1 MSETHGIPYFLGDI
15 LKYWLFLL
23 AAIISE
29 VTATS
34 SLKASAGFTNMTP
47 SILVVVGYALSFY
60 FLSLVLQAIPM
71 GIAYAVWAGLGIVL
85 LALVGWLVF
94 GQTLDTPALLGMGLI
109 LSGVII
115 MNVFSKTVDH

>member
-1 MSETHGIPYFLGDI
+1 
-15 LKYWLFLL
+15 
-23 AAIISE
+23 
-29 VTATS
+29 
-34 SLKASAGFTNMTP
+34 
-47 SILVVVGYALSFY
+47 
-60 FLSLVLQAIPM
+60 M

>member
-1 MSETHGIPYFLGDI
+1 M

-34 SLKASAGFTNMTP
+34 SLKASAGFTKIMP
-47 SILVVVGYALSFY
+47 SVVVVVGYALSFY
-60 FLSLVLQAIPM
+60 FLSLVLKAIPI

-85 LALVGWLVF
+85 LAVVGWIVF
-94 GQTLDTPALLGMGLI
+94 GQTLDAPALLGMALI
-109 LSGVII
+109 LAGIII
-115 MNVFSKTVDH
+115 MNVFSNTVSH

>member
-1 MSETHGIPYFLGDI
+1 M

-34 SLKASAGFTNMTP
+34 SLKASAGFTKILP
-47 SILVVVGYALSFY
+47 SVVVVVGYALSFY
-60 FLSLVLQAIPM
+60 FLSLVLKAIPI

-85 LALVGWLVF
+85 LAVVGWIVF
-94 GQTLDTPALLGMGLI
+94 GQALDAPALLGMALI
-109 LSGVII
+109 LAGIII
-115 MNVFSKTVDH
+115 MNVFSNTVSH

>member
-1 MSETHGIPYFLGDI
+1 

-34 SLKASAGFTNMTP
+34 SLKASAGFTKLIP
-47 SILVVVGYALSFY
+47 SLIVVVGYALSFY
-60 FLSLVLQAIPM
+60 FLSLVLKAIPI

-85 LALVGWLVF
+85 LTLIGWLLF
-94 GQTLDTPALLGMGLI
+94 GQVLDTPALVGISLI

-115 MNVFSKTVDH
+115 MNVFSKTVAH

>member
-1 MSETHGIPYFLGDI
+1 M

-34 SLKASAGFTNMTP
+34 SLKASAGFTKIMP
-47 SILVVVGYALSFY
+47 SVVVVVGYALSFY
-60 FLSLVLQAIPM
+60 FLSLVLKAIPI

-85 LALVGWLVF
+85 LAVVGWIVF
-94 GQTLDTPALLGMGLI
+94 GQALDAPALLGMALI
-109 LSGVII
+109 LAGIII
-115 MNVFSKTVDH
+115 MNVFSNTVSH

>member
-1 MSETHGIPYFLGDI
+1 MGEI
-15 LKYWLFLL
+15 LKHWLFLL

-34 SLKASAGFTNMTP
+34 SLKASAGFTKLAP
-47 SILVVVGYALSFY
+47 SIVVVAGYALSFY
-60 FLSLVLQAIPM
+60 FLSLVLKAIPI

-94 GQTLDTPALLGMGLI
+94 CQVLDTPALLGMALI

-115 MNVFSKTVDH
+115 MNVFSKTVAH

>member
-1 MSETHGIPYFLGDI
+1 M

-34 SLKASAGFTNMTP
+34 SLKASSRFTKIMP
-47 SILVVVGYALSFY
+47 SVVVVVGYALSFY
-60 FLSLVLQAIPM
+60 FLSLVLKAIPI

-85 LALVGWLVF
+85 LAVVGWIVF
-94 GQTLDTPALLGMGLI
+94 GQALDAPALLGMALI
-109 LSGVII
+109 LAGIII
-115 MNVFSKTVDH
+115 MNVFSNTVSH

>member
-1 MSETHGIPYFLGDI
+1 M
-15 LKYWLFLL
+15 KYWLFLL

-34 SLKASAGFTNMTP
+34 SLKASAGFTKLIP
-47 SILVVVGYALSFY
+47 SLIVVMGYALSFY
-60 FLSLVLQAIPM
+60 FLSLVLKAIPI

-85 LALVGWLVF
+85 LTLIGWLVF
-94 GQTLDTPALLGMGLI
+94 GQVLDTPALVGISLI

-115 MNVFSKTVDH
+115 MNVFSKTVSH

>member
-1 MSETHGIPYFLGDI
+1 M

-34 SLKASAGFTNMTP
+34 SLKASAGFTKIMP
-47 SILVVVGYALSFY
+47 SVVVVVGYALSFY
-60 FLSLVLQAIPM
+60 FLSLVLKAIPI

-85 LALVGWLVF
+85 LAVVGWMVF
-94 GQTLDTPALLGMGLI
+94 GQASDAPALLGMALI
-109 LSGVII
+109 LAGIII
-115 MNVFSKTVDH
+115 MNIFSNTVSH

>member
-1 MSETHGIPYFLGDI
+1 M
-15 LKYWLFLL
+15 KYWLFLL

-34 SLKASAGFTNMTP
+34 SLKASAGFTKLTP
-47 SILVVVGYALSFY
+47 SIVVVAGYALSFY
-60 FLSLVLQAIPM
+60 FLSLVLKAIPI

-94 GQTLDTPALLGMGLI
+94 DQVLDPPALLGMGLI

-115 MNVFSKTVDH
+115 MNVFSKAVAH

>member
-1 MSETHGIPYFLGDI
+1 M

-34 SLKASAGFTNMTP
+34 SLKASAGFTKFMP
-47 SILVVVGYALSFY
+47 SVVVVVGYALSFY
-60 FLSLVLQAIPM
+60 FLSLVLKAIPI

-85 LALVGWLVF
+85 LAVVGWMVF
-94 GQTLDTPALLGMGLI
+94 DQALDAPALLGMALI
-109 LSGVII
+109 LAGIII
-115 MNVFSKTVDH
+115 MNIFSNTVSH

>member
-1 MSETHGIPYFLGDI
+1 MKH
-15 LKYWLFLL
+15 WLFLL

-34 SLKASAGFTNMTP
+34 SLKASAGFTKLIP
-47 SILVVVGYALSFY
+47 SIVVVVGYALSFY
-60 FLSLVLQAIPM
+60 FLSLVLNAIPI

-85 LALVGWLVF
+85 LTLIGWLLF
-94 GQTLDTPALLGMGLI
+94 GQVLDTPALIGITLI

-115 MNVFSKTVDH
+115 MNVFSKVVSH

>member
-1 MSETHGIPYFLGDI
+1 M

-34 SLKASAGFTNMTP
+34 SLKASAGFTKIMP
-47 SILVVVGYALSFY
+47 SVVVVVGYALSFY
-60 FLSLVLQAIPM
+60 FLSLVLKAIPI

-85 LALVGWLVF
+85 LAVVGWMVF
-94 GQTLDTPALLGMGLI
+94 GQALDAPALLGMALI
-109 LSGVII
+109 LAGIII
-115 MNVFSKTVDH
+115 MNIFSNTVSH